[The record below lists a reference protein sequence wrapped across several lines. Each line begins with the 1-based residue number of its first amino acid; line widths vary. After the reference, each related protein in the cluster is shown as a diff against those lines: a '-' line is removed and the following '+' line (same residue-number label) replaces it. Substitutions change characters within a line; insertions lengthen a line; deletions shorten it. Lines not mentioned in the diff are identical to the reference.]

1 MKVPTW
7 DEITLP
13 FLFKATHLLTK
24 HVVPE
29 GEALVAL
36 APLQLL
42 RGGQTC
48 HGALLNIRTNG
59 KREEDSGTGPHVS
72 VRG

>member
-1 MKVPTW
+1 MKLLFPLS
-7 DEITLP
+7 TL
-13 FLFKATHLLTK
+13 KQSHLLTK
-24 HVVPE
+24 HVVPK

-48 HGALLNIRTNG
+48 HGALLNIGANG